1 MRLKSLLTVMATCIG
16 LAAPSIVSAQDK
28 PVVGLIIKSLANEF
42 FKDMVEGAQEH
53 NQRLGTY
60 ELKSFGMQS
69 ETDIESQINAVDNF
83 VTQGVNA
90 LVIAPADSRALIQP
104 LKRAVAAGIIV
115 VNIDVQLDPDALKA
129 ADVEIPYMG
138 PDNREGAR
146 MSGEVLAKDLGAG
159 GKVVIIEGIPG
170 ADNAEQ
176 RRLGFNDAI
185 SNGGLELVASQT
197 AHWETEEANTVFT
210 NILTANPD
218 VQGVMA
224 ANDSMALGVVRAL
237 DAAGRNDIKVVGFDN
252 IPAIRPL
259 IKDGKVI
266 ASVDQFG
273 ADQAANAIEA
283 ALAVLAGGEPLKGWV
298 KTKLELITK
307 DKLELITKDN
317 VE

>member
-1 MRLKSLLTVMATCIG
+1 MKLKSFLTVMATCVG
-16 LAAPSIVSAQDK
+16 LALPVAATAQDK
-28 PVVGLIIKSLANEF
+28 PVVGLIMKSLANEF
-42 FKDMVEGAQEH
+42 FKDMADGAEAH

-60 ELKSFGMQS
+60 ELRVFGMQS

-83 VTQGVNA
+83 VTQGVDA

-104 LKRAVAAGIIV
+104 LKRAADAGIVV
-115 VNIDVQLDPDALKA
+115 VNIDVQLDPAALSTA
-129 ADVEIPYMG
+129 NVEIPYMG

-146 MSGEVLAKDLGAG
+146 MSGEVLAKDLGTG

-170 ADNAEQ
+170 VDNAEQ

-185 SNGGLELVASQT
+185 SAGGLTLVTSQT

-218 VQGVMA
+218 IQGVMA

-237 DAAGRNDIKVVGFDN
+237 DAAGRGDIKVAGFDN

-283 ALAVLAGGEPLKGWV
+283 ALAVLDGGEPLKGWV
-298 KTKLELITK
+298 KTR
-307 DKLELITKDN
+307 LELITKDN

>member
-1 MRLKSLLTVMATCIG
+1 MKLKSLLTVMATCVG
-16 LAAPSIVSAQDK
+16 LALPLNATAQDK
-28 PVVGLIIKSLANEF
+28 PVVGLIMKSLANEF
-42 FKDMVEGAQEH
+42 FKDMVDGAEAH

-60 ELKSFGMQS
+60 ELRSFGMQS

-83 VTQGVNA
+83 ITQGVDA
-90 LVIAPADSRALIQP
+90 LVIAPADSRALVQP
-104 LKRAVAAGIIV
+104 LKRAVDAGIVV
-115 VNIDVQLDPDALKA
+115 VNIDVQLDPDVLASA
-129 ADVEIPYMG
+129 NVEIPYMG

-146 MSGEVLAKDLGAG
+146 MSGEVLARDLGQG
-159 GKVVIIEGIPG
+159 GKVVIIEGIQG
-170 ADNAEQ
+170 VDNAEQ

-185 SNGGLELVASQT
+185 SAGGLELVTSQT
-197 AHWETEEANTVFT
+197 ANWETEEANTVFT

-218 VQGVMA
+218 IQGVMA

-237 DAAGRNDIKVVGFDN
+237 DAAGRNDIKVAGFDN

-273 ADQAANAIEA
+273 ADQAANAIDA

-298 KTKLELITK
+298 KTR
-307 DKLELITKDN
+307 LELITKDN

>member
-1 MRLKSLLTVMATCIG
+1 MKLRSFLTIMATCVG
-16 LAAPSIVSAQDK
+16 LALPVSALAQDK
-28 PVVGLIIKSLANEF
+28 PVVGLIMKSLANEF
-42 FKDMVEGAQEH
+42 FKDMADGAEAH

-60 ELKSFGMQS
+60 ELKVFGMQS

-83 VTQGVNA
+83 ITQGVEA

-104 LKRAVAAGIIV
+104 LKRAVEAGIVV
-115 VNIDVQLDPDALKA
+115 VNIDVQLDPDALSA
-129 ADVEIPYMG
+129 ANVEIPYMG

-146 MSGEVLAKDLGAG
+146 ISGEVLAKDLGSG

-170 ADNAEQ
+170 VDNAEQ

-185 SNGGLELVASQT
+185 TNGGLELVTSQT

-210 NILTANPD
+210 NILTANSD
-218 VQGVMA
+218 IQGVMA

-237 DAAGRNDIKVVGFDN
+237 DSAGRNDIKVVGFDN
-252 IPAIRPL
+252 VPAIRPL
-259 IKDGKVI
+259 IKEGKVI

-273 ADQAANAIEA
+273 ADQAANAIDA
-283 ALAVLAGGEPLKGWV
+283 ALTVLGGGDPLKGWV
-298 KTKLELITK
+298 KTRV
-307 DKLELITKDN
+307 ELITKDN

>member
-1 MRLKSLLTVMATCIG
+1 MKLKSLLTVMATCAC
-16 LAAPSIVSAQDK
+16 LVLPSVVMAQDK
-28 PVVGLIIKSLANEF
+28 PVVGLVMKSLANEF
-42 FKDMVEGAQEH
+42 FKDMVDGAEAH

-60 ELKSFGMQS
+60 ELKTFGMQS

-83 VTQGVNA
+83 ITQGVNA

-104 LKRAVAAGIIV
+104 LKRAADAGIVV
-115 VNIDVQLDPDALKA
+115 VNIDVQLDPEALSA
-129 ADVEIPYMG
+129 ANVEIPYMG

-146 MSGEVLAKDLGAG
+146 LSGEVLAKELGNG

-170 ADNAEQ
+170 VDNAEQ

-185 SNGGLELVASQT
+185 SAGGLELVTSQT

-237 DAAGRNDIKVVGFDN
+237 DAAGRNDIKVAGFDN

-259 IKDGKVI
+259 IREDKVI
-266 ASVDQFG
+266 ASIDQFG
-273 ADQAANAIEA
+273 ADQAANAIDA

-298 KTKLELITK
+298 KTKV
-307 DKLELITKDN
+307 ELITKDN
-317 VE
+317 VQ